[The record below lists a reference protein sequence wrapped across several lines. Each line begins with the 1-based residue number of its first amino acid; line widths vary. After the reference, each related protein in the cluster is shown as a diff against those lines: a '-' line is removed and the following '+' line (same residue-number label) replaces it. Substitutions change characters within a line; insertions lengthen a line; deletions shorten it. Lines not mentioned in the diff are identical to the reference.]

1 MKNGAFLNLSIYI
14 FEEKFIY
21 EQLQLGIAA
30 LGPAFH
36 KDLQGCKKALIKLLK
51 TELR

>member
-30 LGPAFH
+30 RGPAQH
-36 KDLQGCKKALIKLLK
+36 SIKIYKDAKRLLIKL
-51 TELR
+51 